1 VVIKSAVNYRSA
13 EVTDIAAHEREARR
27 HGALIIWDLSHASGV
42 LDMQLTKDGAVLGA
56 GCTYKYLNG
65 GPGAPA
71 FVYVAAEL
79 APRLANPLPGW
90 MGHAAPFAFDSRYV
104 PRDGAA
110 RFASGTPPI
119 LSLAA
124 LSGALEAMEGVDL
137 NQLQAKA
144 RGLGALAIARAQAM
158 GLDVLCPVED
168 GRRGG
173 HVSVRIR
180 EGYPVVQALAAR
192 GVMADFRAP
201 DTVRF
206 GFSPLFLSYEAVW
219 NAMAALA
226 EILES
231 RSWDQ
236 PQFHARAKVT

>member
-1 VVIKSAVNYRSA
+1 S
-13 EVTDIAAHEREARR
+13 
-27 HGALIIWDLSHASGV
+27 
-42 LDMQLTKDGAVLGA
+42 
-56 GCTYKYLNG
+56 
-65 GPGAPA
+65 
-71 FVYVAAEL
+71 
-79 APRLANPLPGW
+79 NPLPGW
-90 MGHAAPFAFDSRYV
+90 MGHAAPFAFEGRYV

-124 LSGALEAMEGVDL
+124 LGGALEALEGVDL
-137 NQLQAKA
+137 GHLQAKA
-144 RGLGALAIARAQAM
+144 RGLGALAIARAQAL

-168 GRRGG
+168 AGRGG
-173 HVSVRIR
+173 HVSVRIT

-206 GFSPLFLSYEAVW
+206 GFSPLYLSYEAVW
-219 NAMAALA
+219 DAMATLG

-236 PQFHARAKVT
+236 PQFHSRAKVT